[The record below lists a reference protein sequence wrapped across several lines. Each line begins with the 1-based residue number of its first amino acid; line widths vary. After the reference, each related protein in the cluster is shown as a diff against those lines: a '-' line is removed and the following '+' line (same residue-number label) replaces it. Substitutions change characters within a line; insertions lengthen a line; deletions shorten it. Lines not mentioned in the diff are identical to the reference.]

1 MPAREQDILTKVYA
15 KLDSFEKRFE
25 EIERQLADPEIISNG
40 PRYARILKEHGKMK
54 GLMEKYRQ
62 LKQTQLKMDE
72 ARSIIEDSEQEA
84 DFKDL
89 ARSELAELEA
99 RQDAL
104 IEEIL
109 ALFVAQKESP
119 SKSIILE
126 IRAGT
131 GGEEAALFAGDL
143 FRMYAKYA
151 ERRGWKLEML
161 SASPTDL
168 GGFKEVIF
176 SLTGDDVYHK
186 IQYEGGGHR
195 VQRVPATETSGRIH
209 TSAATVAVLP
219 EPEDIEVNINP
230 SELRVD
236 TMRSSGPG
244 GQSVN
249 KLSSAVRIVHLPTG
263 ITVHCQDEKSQHK
276 NRAKAMRILKSRLYN
291 YYESRKRAERESARN
306 VQIGT
311 GDRSDRVRT
320 YNFPQNRITDHR
332 INLTLHNLQ
341 NVMLGELDE
350 LVKALATYDK
360 EKKLVEMLA

>member
-1 MPAREQDILTKVYA
+1 MPEREQNILTKVHA

-25 EIERQLADPEIISNG
+25 EIERQLADPEAISDSSG
-40 PRYARILKEHGKMK
+40 YARILKEHGKMK
-54 GLMEKYRQ
+54 GMMEKYRQ
-62 LKQTQLKMDE
+62 LKQTALKIDE
-72 ARSIIEDSEQEA
+72 ARNIIQDPEQDA
-84 DFKDL
+84 DFKEL
-89 ARSELAELEA
+89 ARSELAEFEA
-99 RQDAL
+99 QEDAL

-109 ALFVAQKESP
+109 ALFVAQEESP

-151 ERRGWKLEML
+151 ERQGWKLEML

-176 SLTGDDVYHK
+176 SLTGKDVYHK

-195 VQRVPATETSGRIH
+195 VQRIPATETSGRIH

-244 GQSVN
+244 GQNVN
-249 KLSSAVRIVHLPTG
+249 KLNSAVRIVHLPTG
-263 ITVHCQDEKSQHK
+263 ITVQCQDEKSQHK

-291 YYESRKRAERESARN
+291 FYESEKRAERESARN

-320 YNFPQNRITDHR
+320 YNFHQNRVSDHR
-332 INLTLHNLQ
+332 INLTLHNLE
-341 NVMLGELDE
+341 NVMLGELE
-350 LVKALATYDK
+350 EFIKGLITYHK
-360 EKKLVEMLA
+360 EKKLVEMLE